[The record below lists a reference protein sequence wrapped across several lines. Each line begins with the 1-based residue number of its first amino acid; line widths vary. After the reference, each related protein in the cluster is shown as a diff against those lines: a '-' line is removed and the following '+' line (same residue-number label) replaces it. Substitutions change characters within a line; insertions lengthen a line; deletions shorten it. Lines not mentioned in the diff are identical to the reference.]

1 VSGPGVIP
9 HKPLRKWKSA
19 ADLVLFILLVLL
31 TACSQP
37 TPESLPAAEILE
49 RSIER
54 MKLVSGFHFLIER
67 SGAPAYIDWQQTLS
81 LRRMEGDYV
90 SPDRAQA
97 NVRVIAPGIVAEIR
111 MVSIG
116 NIQWETNPLTG
127 EWEQLPPDW
136 GFNPTLLFDP
146 QVGLQRILEQDLSN
160 LALMDI
166 VELEE
171 MPGRL
176 LYGLAGDLGGE
187 SIAEMTFGL
196 MGPQPMQVQLW
207 IDPESFD
214 LYRILITE
222 EAIED
227 AEPTIWQVDF
237 WNIDDTVEI
246 QPPPA

>member
-1 VSGPGVIP
+1 M
-9 HKPLRKWKSA
+9 LLA
-19 ADLVLFILLVLL
+19 A
-31 TACSQP
+31 CRQP
-37 TPESLPAAEILE
+37 TPETLPAAEILE
-49 RSIER
+49 RSIGR

-67 SGAPAYIDWQQTLS
+67 SGAPAYLDWQQSLS

-90 SPDRAQA
+90 APDRAQA
-97 NVRVIAPGIVAEIR
+97 SVRVIAPGIVAEIR
-111 MVSIG
+111 IVSIG
-116 NIQWETNPLTG
+116 NVQWETNPITG

-160 LALMDI
+160 LALLDV

-171 MPGRL
+171 MPGIL
-176 LYGLAGDLGGE
+176 LYSLVGDLDGE
-187 SIAEMTFGL
+187 RIAEMSFGL
-196 MGPQPMQVQLW
+196 MGPQPMRVQLW
-207 IDPESFD
+207 IAPGSFD
-214 LYRILITE
+214 LHRILITE

-246 QPPPA
+246 QPPPV